1 MSGAICTR
9 SVFLGAGRAE
19 FVRRMARALIS
30 GCLRREFSG
39 QDEGVRMRHVGGV
52 M

>member
-1 MSGAICTR
+1 MSGAMCRCSAVPET
-9 SVFLGAGRAE
+9 GRAE